1 MLRHIQ
7 IATAGMAAGASLI
20 RLLLALSMG
29 LNTGAIISSA
39 ISFVCFGALTI
50 LSIINN

>member
-1 MLRHIQ
+1 MLRRIQ
-7 IATAGMAAGASLI
+7 IAAAGMATGASLI
-20 RLLLALSMG
+20 RLVLSLSMG

-39 ISFVCFGALTI
+39 ISFVCFGAITI